1 MLNRSLP
8 ALLAALCL
16 AMPAFAQAESTPE
29 PAPALSLE
37 LNDLSPAD
45 AGCRATFVAA
55 NTLDSDI
62 DRTALEMALFDRDSV
77 IERIVM
83 LEFADLT
90 RGRTKV
96 LQFVLDG
103 LDCADLGRVLVNAAP
118 ACVGPADAASCL
130 DSLVTSSRPEIV
142 FGL

>member
-16 AMPAFAQAESTPE
+16 TVPAFAQAEPTPE
-29 PAPALSLE
+29 PALSLE
-37 LNDLSPAD
+37 LNDLSPTD

-55 NTLDSDI
+55 NTLDADI
-62 DRTALEMALFDRDSV
+62 DRTALEMALFDRDGI

-103 LDCADLGRVLVNAAP
+103 LDCADLGRVLVNAAS
-118 ACVGPADAASCL
+118 ACEGPAERSACL
-130 DSLVTSSRPEIV
+130 DALVTSARPDVV
-142 FGL
+142 FGI